1 MNKYDLDTNKFQKLT
16 QSIDEKSNKT
26 EPGKNSS
33 DDMYLGKFKLLMR
46 TENSSTSNSMIKSA
60 HIFT

>member
-1 MNKYDLDTNKFQKLT
+1 MKKYDVDTNKFAKLT

-33 DDMYLGKFKLLMR
+33 DDMYLGIFKLLIR
-46 TENSSTSNSMIKSA
+46 TEKTSTSNSMIKSA